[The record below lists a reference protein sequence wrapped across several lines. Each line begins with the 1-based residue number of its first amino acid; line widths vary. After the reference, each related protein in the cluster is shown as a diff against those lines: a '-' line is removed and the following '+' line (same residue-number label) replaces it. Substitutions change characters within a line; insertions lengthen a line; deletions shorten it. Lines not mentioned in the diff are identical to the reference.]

1 MKHDS
6 IPDSLL
12 HRKHDVQVLRILR
25 RKDETIAS
33 LQMELAESTELR
45 HKANRDLE
53 LAVPSPESV
62 LQECQRLRMSLDTEV
77 VSHERTKASLG
88 VVQHALA
95 DMTLARRQS
104 EEARTTAAAS
114 SGTRKQQ
121 LELASLRENNI
132 DLSEQ
137 VQVPVPALPLHCIL
151 VHCILLYLIVLYL
164 ISLFKDIFKS
174 LHFEIIVAFLIR
186 TVTINLSP
194 SLYLHLCLYLDL

>member
-1 MKHDS
+1 MNHDA
-6 IPDSLL
+6 IPDNLL
-12 HRKHDVQVLRILR
+12 HRKYDIQVLRILR

-62 LQECQRLRMSLDTEV
+62 LQECQRLRMSLDAEV
-77 VSHERTKASLG
+77 ASHERTKASLG

-114 SGTRKQQ
+114 GGTRKQQ

-137 VQVPVPALPLHCIL
+137 VQVPVHALRLHCTLLHCLFLNCIVSYLTFL
-151 VHCILLYLIVLYL
+151 VR
-164 ISLFKDIFKS
+164 DIIKRID
-174 LHFEIIVAFLIR
+174 LEIIIAFLIR
-186 TVTINLSP
+186 SVIISLSP
-194 SLYLHLCLYLDL
+194 SLPLPRSLNRH

>member
-1 MKHDS
+1 MKPDA

-12 HRKHDVQVLRILR
+12 LRKHDVQVLRILR

-62 LQECQRLRMSLDTEV
+62 LQECQRLRLSLDAEV
-77 VSHERTKASLG
+77 ASHERTRASLG

-95 DMTLARRQS
+95 DMTLAKRQS

-114 SGTRKQQ
+114 SSTRKQQ

-137 VQVPVPALPLHCIL
+137 VQVPVHVLPLHCIL
-151 VHCILLYLIVLYL
+151 LHCILLYPIVSYCIASYL
-164 ISLFKDIFKS
+164 
-174 LHFEIIVAFLIR
+174 
-186 TVTINLSP
+186 T
-194 SLYLHLCLYLDL
+194 C